1 MMAVNCGWFRK
12 SYSNRKLLCSLC
24 CQCNSALCNHH
35 PLRQLFLPFFRTQGS
50 KGRTIF
56 TPFHQILLQ
65 SLQCGLTPRFLSFKL
80 SDLTIAML
88 PMLLTLQSAMWVM
101 APTVLNSSTIYTQGH
116 YRNYQTLSRMQA
128 VRSAYLTPCASDK
141 SFLPKLPISCMR
153 RAKGMH
159 RAQQ

>member
-1 MMAVNCGWFRK
+1 MPRATIIHSV
-12 SYSNRKLLCSLC
+12 SYFSHSLEHRRGRDEPL
-24 CQCNSALCNHH
+24 SH
-35 PLRQLFLPFFRTQGS
+35 P
-50 KGRTIF
+50 F
-56 TPFHQILLQ
+56 TKLLQ